1 LNYSL
6 DQDKRDMWYTKW
18 YTLKV
23 LKNKNPHSQGLR
35 GFKGGPTWTRTNLL
49 NISLSI
55 DYKFSEYPK
64 GI

>member
-35 GFKGGPTWTRTNLL
+35 GFKGGPTCHHRRVTLP
-49 NISLSI
+49 S
-55 DYKFSEYPK
+55 
-64 GI
+64 